1 MVFAE
6 GCRQIVA
13 EVSLAPNLLSLYGC
27 QSLYCL
33 HIAKTPSPV
42 TEIRRIRSTS
52 GQHSSWHLYLPNRPG
67 CLLVKRISQATT
79 SLSAQSPGCLL
90 AKRSLQVTTTWISVR
105 EIEAKGHDHPDGLL
119 ILLKIPLNCLFHSL
133 CIQRI
138 CLCLISCNQLNCG
151 DDSIC
156 NIILLLGHG
165 TSDIGAVIY

>member
-1 MVFAE
+1 MA
-6 GCRQIVA
+6 A
-13 EVSLAPNLLSLYGC
+13 EVSLAPNLLSLYRC

-33 HIAKTPSPV
+33 HIAKTPTPG
-42 TEIRRIRSTS
+42 TKIRRIRSTF
-52 GQHSSWHLYLPNRPG
+52 GQHSSWHLYLLNR
-67 CLLVKRISQATT
+67 
-79 SLSAQSPGCLL
+79 PGCLL
-90 AKRSLQVTTTWISVR
+90 AKRSLQVTTTWISVL

>member
-1 MVFAE
+1 MGARASADSISPKYPLQSQKSVEFAVHP
-6 GCRQIVA
+6 GSTAHGISICPTTRMSA
-13 EVSLAPNLLSLYGC
+13 R
-27 QSLYCL
+27 
-33 HIAKTPSPV
+33 V
-42 TEIRRIRSTS
+42 TGITGLDKPIC
-52 GQHSSWHLYLPNRPG
+52 PNRPG
-67 CLLVKRISQATT
+67 CMLVKRISQAAT

-90 AKRSLQVTTTWISVR
+90 AKCSLQVTTTWISVL

-138 CLCLISCNQLNCG
+138 CLCLISCNQLNRG

>member
-1 MVFAE
+1 MGARASADSISPKHPLQSQKSVEFAVHP
-6 GCRQIVA
+6 GSTAHGISICPTAPDVCSRNGYHRPRQ
-13 EVSLAPNLLSLYGC
+13 
-27 QSLYCL
+27 
-33 HIAKTPSPV
+33 T
-42 TEIRRIRSTS
+42 
-52 GQHSSWHLYLPNRPG
+52 YLPNRPNV
-67 CLLVKRISQATT
+67 LLVKRVSQAST
-79 SLSAQSPGCLL
+79 SLSAQPP
-90 AKRSLQVTTTWISVR
+90 WIFVR
-105 EIEAKGHDHPDGLL
+105 EMEAKSHDHPDGLF